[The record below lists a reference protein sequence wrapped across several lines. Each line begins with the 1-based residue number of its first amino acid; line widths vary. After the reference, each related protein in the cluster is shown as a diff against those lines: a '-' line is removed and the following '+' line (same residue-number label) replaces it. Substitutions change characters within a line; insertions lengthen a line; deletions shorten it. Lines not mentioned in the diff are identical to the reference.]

1 LGDVEQVGD
10 DVWSTVSDAPLGD
23 LVGALESLVDQL
35 VKVNS
40 DLARAVDT
48 MVWSG
53 AAADAF
59 HTTADRRS
67 TEISGLMH
75 QVQHAA
81 DAAKAA
87 SDMIF

>member
-1 LGDVEQVGD
+1 
-10 DVWSTVSDAPLGD
+10 VSDAPLGA
-23 LVGALESLVDQL
+23 LAGALESLVDQL

-48 MVWSG
+48 MAWSG

-59 HTTADRRS
+59 HTTAGHRA
-67 TEISGLMH
+67 TEINGLMH
-75 QVQHAA
+75 QVQDAA